1 MELHRHWKVQLYG
14 PLWILA
20 AIGCFLAPT
29 LILPALQY
37 EFFIGNWIA
46 YPAGAFLL
54 LIGAYGI
61 RDHSKPYLLRF
72 DETGVVWRISDA
84 RGAVPWPDVVRF
96 GLEKKPDDAPRVK
109 PKHLTLWLRHPLPG
123 AGDPDVELQGL
134 VGYRLAEVGELVES
148 AEQIVAGLRRY
159 TPALET
165 ITGAPAGF
173 APATAPTIPTAPAT
187 PAAAAAAAFAEQ
199 FGAAPATHSDRRAPA
214 EGECVVCGS
223 TPAAFVILQSMVSLA
238 VFHWTSA
245 ERGWRCRDCALATYR
260 QLTARTLLGCWWGVG
275 VIGGPIVVLANRLRM
290 RPALR
295 LGRPQPTPGVAAPL
309 HRPLD
314 PGPRVLARPGG
325 IVGTV
330 VGVVLVLAVAFI
342 VFAVATT

>member
-1 MELHRHWKVQLYG
+1 MELHRHWKTGLYG
-14 PLWILA
+14 PLWILV

-29 LILPALQY
+29 LILPALRY
-37 EFFIGNWIA
+37 EFFVGNWIA
-46 YPAGAFLL
+46 YPAGAVLL
-54 LIGAYGI
+54 LIGAYTI

-72 DETGVVWRISDA
+72 DETGVVWRVSNA
-84 RGAVPWPDVVRF
+84 HGAVPWHDVVRF

-134 VGYRLAEVGELVES
+134 AGYRLAEVGELVES

-165 ITGAPAGF
+165 VTGAAGATAFVEQFGGAPASYG
-173 APATAPTIPTAPAT
+173 
-187 PAAAAAAAFAEQ
+187 
-199 FGAAPATHSDRRAPA
+199 DRRAPA
-214 EGECVVCGS
+214 EGECAVCGS
-223 TPAAFVILQSMVSLA
+223 APASFVVLQSVVSAA

-260 QLTARTLLGCWWGVG
+260 HLTARTLLGCWWGVG
-275 VIGGPIVVLANRLRM
+275 VIGGPVVVLANRLRM

-295 LGRPQPTPGVAAPL
+295 LGPPQPTPGVAALSP
-309 HRPLD
+309 RPLD

-325 IVGTV
+325 IVGTL
-330 VGVVLVLAVAFI
+330 VGVVLTLLVAFVI
-342 VFAVATT
+342 FALATT